1 MPLSD
6 ISLLVILIKCIML
19 DKIIL
24 GLLLFKSLSIYRI
37 KKAIEEYV
45 SFFYSPSYGN
55 IIPALKKLEKNK
67 FVNVREVIVNGR
79 NNKEYTITEKG
90 RENFRIWLSQK
101 ISIGKTQS
109 EALLRLYFLTEL
121 PVTKRLELL
130 TAYVSELKNTVNDL
144 KKVEAETMKMKVPG
158 KYKEAFNYRIATLDF
173 GLQYYRFELKWYN
186 SIIRKIKNR
195 EMAK

>member
-1 MPLSD
+1 
-6 ISLLVILIKCIML
+6 ML
-19 DKIIL
+19 DNIIL

-67 FVNVREVIVNGR
+67 FVSVKEVIVNGR

-90 RENFRIWLSQK
+90 REEFKSWLSEE
-101 ISIGKTQS
+101 ISIGKTQN

-121 PVTKRLELL
+121 PVKKRLEILYG
-130 TAYVSELKNTVNDL
+130 YVAKLKDTIHELKAVESET
-144 KKVEAETMKMKVPG
+144 KKMEIPE
-158 KYKEAFNYRIATLDF
+158 KYREAFNYRIATLDF
-173 GLQYYRFELKWYN
+173 GLQYYRFELSWYN
-186 SIIRKIKNR
+186 RIIKQIKNK
-195 EMAK
+195 EL

>member
-1 MPLSD
+1 
-6 ISLLVILIKCIML
+6 ML
-19 DKIIL
+19 DNIIL

-67 FVNVREVIVNGR
+67 LVTIREVIVNGR

-90 RENFRIWLSQK
+90 RESFRSWLSK
-101 ISIGKTQS
+101 EISIGKTQN

-121 PVTKRLELL
+121 PQEKQIELL
-130 TAYVSELKNTVNDL
+130 NSYVAELKTTI
-144 KKVEAETMKMKVPG
+144 KVLRAVGRETMKMEIPE
-158 KYKEAFNYRIATLDF
+158 KYREAFNYRIATLDF
-173 GLQYYRFELKWYN
+173 GLQYYRFEMKWYN
-186 SIIRKIKNR
+186 NIIRKIKNK
-195 EMAK
+195 EMMK